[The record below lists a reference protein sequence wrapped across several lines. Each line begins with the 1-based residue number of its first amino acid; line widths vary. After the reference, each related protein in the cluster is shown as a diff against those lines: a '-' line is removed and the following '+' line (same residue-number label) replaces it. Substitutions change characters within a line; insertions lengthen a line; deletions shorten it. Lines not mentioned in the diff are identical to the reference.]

1 MCQGG
6 QTTVA
11 AGATTVEFQDAGEH
25 EDIFVTSEDAVRCVK
40 LRWNYKIPKSA
51 RFLGDAWERT
61 YGDAEWHGMSGNR
74 YLPWY
79 FLAKLSGEGYLLWR
93 KGPSFCYVLLAGG
106 YQRNYFVSGC
116 SLRKYRGTAER
127 KKAVYRTDR
136 LHGIRRSRYF

>member
-1 MCQGG
+1 MMQKKYADFKLGVPDYVTVETEEERLVCQGG

-79 FLAKLSGEGYLLWR
+79 FLAKFSEKVLCFGVKVRPSAMCCWQVDT
-93 KGPSFCYVLLAGG
+93 KGI
-106 YQRNYFVSGC
+106 
-116 SLRKYRGTAER
+116 T
-127 KKAVYRTDR
+127 
-136 LHGIRRSRYF
+136 

>member
-1 MCQGG
+1 MPGR

-61 YGDAEWHGMSGNR
+61 YGDAVMAWNDAETV

-79 FLAKLSGEGYLLWR
+79 FLAKLSEKVLCF
-93 KGPSFCYVLLAGG
+93 GP
-106 YQRNYFVSGC
+106 
-116 SLRKYRGTAER
+116 
-127 KKAVYRTDR
+127 
-136 LHGIRRSRYF
+136 